1 VTLAKVLAPLIPFVT
16 EEMYQNLVRAVDLGA
31 PESVHHCDFPTA
43 RKELVDADLMESM
56 ALAIKIASLGRS
68 ARGQAGVKLRQ
79 PLSSAVVVG
88 PFGDRADP
96 LGALSD
102 FVVEELNVKQLL
114 FTDDASALVTYVL
127 KPDLRLLGPKF
138 GARLPDLLEALATLD
153 AEAGAAKLQGGEAV
167 AVTVDG
173 QDIHLSGEE
182 VSAESR
188 PREGYEVSREGDYL
202 VAVDVTLT
210 DDLIE
215 EGLAR
220 ELVRR
225 IQNLR
230 KDADFRIEDKIVTYY
245 EGDSE
250 LTAVVRDYA
259 EYISQETLS
268 VEMIEGRAPEG
279 SHTGQFSIEGKT
291 VAFHLVTVSGDGRG

>member
-1 VTLAKVLAPLIPFVT
+1 
-16 EEMYQNLVRAVDLGA
+16 MYQNLVRSVEPGA
-31 PESVHHCDFPTA
+31 PESVHHCEFPTA
-43 RKELVDADLMESM
+43 RQELVDADLMESM

-68 ARGQAGVKLRQ
+68 ARGQGGVKLRQ

-88 PFGDRADP
+88 PFGDGADP

-102 FVVEELNVKQLL
+102 FVVEELNVKELL
-114 FTDDASALVTYVL
+114 FAEDASALVTYVL
-127 KPDLRLLGPKF
+127 KPDLRLLGPRF
-138 GARLPDLLEALATLD
+138 GARLPHVLEALAALD
-153 AEAGAAKLQGGEAV
+153 AEAWAAKLQAGEPV

-173 QDIHLSGEE
+173 ETIHLSSEE
-182 VSAESR
+182 VSVETN

-210 DDLIE
+210 DDLIQ

-230 KDADFRIEDKIVTYY
+230 KDADFRIEDKIATYY
-245 EGDSE
+245 EGDPE
-250 LTAVVRDYA
+250 LTAVVQDYA

-268 VEMIEGRAPEG
+268 VEMIEGRKPEG

-291 VAFHLVTVSGDGRG
+291 IAFHLVTASGGGPG